1 MIGSDGQHALKNVV
15 RETGERRLA
24 QRDERV
30 APVKTQWREYA
41 EALLIAVA
49 LAAFVIAFVAQS
61 FLVQGSSME
70 PSLSEGQ
77 RLLVDKLT
85 YRFRPPD
92 RGEIIVF
99 NYPADPRRKFI
110 KRVIGVPGDEIMI
123 VGHRLILNG
132 EPVTEPYI
140 LGPMFSSFGPVSV
153 PDGHVFVLGDNRN
166 NSDDSRFSDVG
177 PVAYDGIVGI
187 ARLVYWPPRGVGA
200 LRIPS
205 VLASHGR

>member
-1 MIGSDGQHALKNVV
+1 MSSV
-15 RETGERRLA
+15 RKGGPAKGGADVTSEF
-24 QRDERV
+24 
-30 APVKTQWREYA
+30 REYA
-41 EALLIAVA
+41 QAFIVAVA
-49 LAAFVIAFVAQS
+49 LAAFIIAFVAQS

-85 YRFRPPD
+85 YRWRSPE

-110 KRVIGVPGDEIMI
+110 KRVIGLPGDEVMI

-132 EPVTEPYI
+132 EPLSEPYI
-140 LGPMFSSFGPVSV
+140 RGPIFSSFGPMTV

-166 NSDDSRFSDVG
+166 NSDDSRFPDVG
-177 PVAYDGIVGI
+177 PIAFDEIVGV
-187 ARLVYWPPRGVGA
+187 ARVVYWPLQGMEV
-200 LRIPS
+200 LRAPS
-205 VLASHGR
+205 ALASMKP